1 MSERAAPLIVHVI
14 FRLDYGGLENG
25 LVNLLNRLPPTR
37 FRHAIVCLA
46 GFSDF
51 SKRLQRNDI
60 ALYSLDK
67 RPGKD
72 LRAYWRFWRLMRKLR
87 PAVVHTRN
95 LGTIDLQWVAWAA
108 GVPARVHGEHG
119 WGADDPRGVKPRTL
133 SIRRACRFV
142 IQRYVAVSQDLRE
155 WLKASVRV
163 IPERITQIYNGV
175 DTTRFVSGDARAA
188 DSPWRAGE
196 HFVFGTIGRLDP
208 IKNQRMLLEAF
219 AQCVR
224 QAGREHLRLI
234 VVGDGPLAAPLRARS
249 EELGIADLVWFT
261 GARNDIPELLRAM
274 NVFVLPSINEGI
286 SNTIL
291 EAMAAGRPVIAGR
304 VGGNGEL
311 IESGRTGVLYAADD
325 ANALV
330 AAMLDFSDDPRRVDT
345 MGQAARA
352 RAVNEFGVQAMV
364 DRYAAV
370 YEQLSFGRG

>member
-1 MSERAAPLIVHVI
+1 
-14 FRLDYGGLENG
+14 
-25 LVNLLNRLPPTR
+25 
-37 FRHAIVCLA
+37 
-46 GFSDF
+46 
-51 SKRLQRNDI
+51 
-60 ALYSLDK
+60 
-67 RPGKD
+67 
-72 LRAYWRFWRLMRKLR
+72 
-87 PAVVHTRN
+87 
-95 LGTIDLQWVAWAA
+95 
-108 GVPARVHGEHG
+108 
-119 WGADDPRGVKPRTL
+119 
-133 SIRRACRFV
+133 
-142 IQRYVAVSQDLRE
+142 
-155 WLKASVRV
+155 
-163 IPERITQIYNGV
+163 
-175 DTTRFVSGDARAA
+175 
-188 DSPWRAGE
+188 
-196 HFVFGTIGRLDP
+196 
-208 IKNQRMLLEAF
+208 
-219 AQCVR
+219 
-224 QAGREHLRLI
+224 
-234 VVGDGPLAAPLRARS
+234 VVGDGPLAAPLRART